1 MRNLREVSEREIYLF
16 IPLQENPAKLIAFP
30 SNWEKGKN
38 KIPFVNSS
46 VSLSLVPLPKEKF
59 KNTHLFRLGKP
70 TVVVAGIKE
79 GRRNGT
85 RRCDKVFGQI
95 SWKKVKHLFFSRGGR
110 FRIPGSLGQTLALL
124 KKDEKPTPVIPNPT
138 ASNLDL
144 ATDIFLLYFSPKE
157 KNTTTP
163 RYTPPK
169 HPRLQI
175 PPLKFPSTILDHDM

>member
-95 SWKKVKHLFFSRGGR
+95 SWKKVKHFFFTGAVSN
-110 FRIPGSLGQTLALL
+110 SWLSW
-124 KKDEKPTPVIPNPT
+124 PNPRPPQKGRKANT
-138 ASNLDL
+138 RN
-144 ATDIFLLYFSPKE
+144 PKS
-157 KNTTTP
+157 
-163 RYTPPK
+163 
-169 HPRLQI
+169 HSFQ
-175 PPLKFPSTILDHDM
+175 S